1 MSLDN
6 NPKDNFIKCCTDMEK
21 VMSIRKIAE
30 VADAV
35 LIPVIINLSILQI
48 LNGDTYEKNNR
59 SNAVVG

>member
-1 MSLDN
+1 M
-6 NPKDNFIKCCTDMEK
+6 IIMEK

>member
-1 MSLDN
+1 
-6 NPKDNFIKCCTDMEK
+6 
-21 VMSIRKIAE
+21 MSIRKIAE

-48 LNGDTYEKNNR
+48 PNGDTYEKNNR